1 MIERQIILVMP
12 KRIFDLAANSGDAED
27 DVRADHSSRD
37 RDPVEGIPELEGE
50 GEDVDPCDL
59 GDGDGV
65 GERERRVDDAFR
77 AGEDLV
83 EGGEVRHDLAL
94 VDTFFAEGAVC
105 EDRFDVGR

>member
-1 MIERQIILVMP
+1 MAE
-12 KRIFDLAANSGDAED
+12 RIFDLAANSRDAED
-27 DVRADHSSRD
+27 DVRADDGARN

-50 GEDVDPCDL
+50 GEDVNPCDL
-59 GDGDGV
+59 GDGDRV
-65 GERERRVDDAFR
+65 SERERRVDDAFG

-105 EDRFDVGR
+105 ENRFDVGG